1 MERKKIYDTKFIQ
14 GSDEDGLKQA
24 ASYINEGL
32 VVGFPTETVYGLG
45 ADALNAG
52 AVTKIFEAKGR
63 PGDNPLIVH
72 IWDKSQINDLVS
84 EITPAAQA
92 LIDAFMPGPITV
104 IMKKKEAVPDEVT
117 AGLDTVGIRMP
128 SHSLCNKFLKLC
140 GCPVAAPSANL
151 SGSPSPTTALRHVRH
166 DRRSAQDSF
175 RICGCACERSGARV
189 AGNEVQALRP
199 RLRSEDPY
207 FAREYR
213 SDRSSR

>member
-1 MERKKIYDTKFIQ
+1 MERSKIYDTKFIQ

-104 IMKKKEAVPDEVT
+104 I
-117 AGLDTVGIRMP
+117 L
-128 SHSLCNKFLKLC
+128 
-140 GCPVAAPSANL
+140 
-151 SGSPSPTTALRHVRH
+151 LR
-166 DRRSAQDSF
+166 QPF
-175 RICGCACERSGARV
+175 M
-189 AGNEVQALRP
+189 
-199 RLRSEDPY
+199 
-207 FAREYR
+207 
-213 SDRSSR
+213 